1 MKRIIALTQAGRRLG
16 QTLESKLADAE
27 LWYKPAPFAE
37 KVQQAFVDKDS
48 LIMICA
54 TGIVFRTLAP
64 VIENKHEDAAV
75 VVMDEAGEFVVPLLS
90 GHQGGANQ
98 LAQSIAE
105 LIGAQVVLTTA
116 NPYLR
121 PVFTLGMGCERNC
134 DQAELMTLLEIS
146 LQQCE
151 LSIDQI
157 DSINSIDLKQDE
169 PGLIALAGALEKPF
183 QVFDKHQLSE
193 EEKLLSTRS
202 DYVFQTVGVYGVAE
216 SAALHAAR
224 LLTGNAAELV
234 LNKRKSQRATC
245 AIARS
250 YPSSSDKP

>member
-1 MKRIIALTQAGRRLG
+1 MKRIVALTQAGRRLG
-16 QTLESKLADAE
+16 QTLESELADAE

-37 KVQQAFVDKDS
+37 KIQQAFTDKNS

-64 VIENKHEDAAV
+64 VIKDKHEDAAV
-75 VVMDEAGEFVVPLLS
+75 VVIDEAGEFVIPLLS

-98 LAQSIAE
+98 LAHEIAE

-121 PVFTLGMGCERNC
+121 PVFTVGMGCERDC
-134 DQAELMTLLEIS
+134 DQAEMMTLLETC
-146 LQQCE
+146 LQQAG

-169 PGLIALAGALEKPF
+169 QGLIALAGSLQKAF
-183 QVFDKHQLSE
+183 QVFDKEQLGE
-193 EEKLLSTRS
+193 EESLLSTRS
-202 DYVFQTVGVYGVAE
+202 DYVFQTVGVYAVAE

-224 LLTGNAAELV
+224 LSTGNAAELV
-234 LNKRKSQRATC
+234 LNKHKSQRATC

-250 YPSSSDKP
+250 YPSLSHKA